1 MVVSIFKLAVMEALM
16 LLLPDMIIKRKR
28 ERENGSKSPLEQ
40 KKFHQPKGL
49 RELPSS
55 SSSPFL
61 DVGLSGKKKK
71 NGQCSTFLFSE
82 VL

>member
-1 MVVSIFKLAVMEALM
+1 MVVSIFKLAVMEALLLLL

-55 SSSPFL
+55 SS
-61 DVGLSGKKKK
+61 
-71 NGQCSTFLFSE
+71 
-82 VL
+82 